1 MHTTIKNA
9 LLHESFAAK
18 KKKREREKLGNC
30 SLMPILDHIEG
41 ENKRMFDNTEK
52 EDHTIKQS
60 FIYNFLE

>member
-9 LLHESFAAK
+9 LLHESFAGK
-18 KKKREREKLGNC
+18 KKKEREKLGNC

-41 ENKRMFDNTEK
+41 QKEENVTEK
-52 EDHTIKQS
+52 EDYTIKRS

>member
-1 MHTTIKNA
+1 M
-9 LLHESFAAK
+9 HESFAAK